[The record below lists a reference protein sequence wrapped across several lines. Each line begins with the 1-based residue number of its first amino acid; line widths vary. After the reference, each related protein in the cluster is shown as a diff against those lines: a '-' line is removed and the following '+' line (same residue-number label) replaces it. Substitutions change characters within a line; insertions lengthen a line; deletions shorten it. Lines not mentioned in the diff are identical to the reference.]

1 MHSYKINPDTD
12 KSDFVN
18 ELMEKLNGTT
28 VEDKIYLGKYFD
40 GLMGLID
47 HEEVIKSY
55 MRTTF
60 IQRKKTKIR

>member
-1 MHSYKINPDTD
+1 MQLTNIDPMLDRK
-12 KSDFVN
+12 DFVN
-18 ELMEKLNGTT
+18 TWMKKLNGTT

-40 GLMGLID
+40 GLIGLID

-60 IQRKKTKIR
+60 INRKKQK